1 MAKIL
6 KEDSD
11 FAKRV
16 ANVMQALED
25 NNVQIDYLG
34 GEFRFSDTSDNAPAY
49 RQNMVLQDIEGQTV
63 YELPS
68 ICEWRL
74 AVFNS

>member
-34 GEFRFSDTSDNAPAY
+34 GEFRFSDTSDNAPDY
-49 RQNMVLQDIEGQTV
+49 RQNMPLYDIEGRPV

-68 ICEWRL
+68 FTEWRL
-74 AVFNS
+74 QVFNT

>member
-34 GEFRFSDTSDNAPAY
+34 GEFRFSDRRTMHPTIV
-49 RQNMVLQDIEGQTV
+49 R
-63 YELPS
+63 
-68 ICEWRL
+68 ICR
-74 AVFNS
+74 FTI